1 LKNFKFFEKSSLFEA
16 AKISK
21 RRQFFVGKGKK
32 LESTLLKKNEE
43 DMTF

>member
-1 LKNFKFFEKSSLFEA
+1 LKNTLFES
-16 AKISK
+16 AKVSK
-21 RRQFFVGKGKK
+21 RRQFFVGKEKK